1 LHTPDRKVQVLLF
14 SDRSVWTMVHG
25 LLWSGGAMMAMAAA
39 LFALTALSVPRH
51 GNQGVIGVEVF
62 APRRAATA
70 LAWLAVAMAVLLW
83 LSVLMGTYLVFPL
96 YRATPPEGALLL
108 HAYPRALLLSSP
120 ETRWLHAFGM
130 EVKEHMPWI
139 AAMLTTAVAFI
150 AVRYRTTLLMAD
162 SSLRRPTVILLAM
175 AFAIVAFVALLGVFV
190 NKVAPLE

>member
-1 LHTPDRKVQVLLF
+1 MLLF

-25 LLWSGGAMMAMAAA
+25 LLLSGGALLAMATA
-39 LFALTALSVPRH
+39 LFALTAMAVPRSA
-51 GNQGVIGVEVF
+51 GTGVIGVDVI

-70 LAWLAVAMAVLLW
+70 LAWLSVTMAVLLW
-83 LSVLMGTYLVFPL
+83 LSVFMGTYLVFPL
-96 YRATPPEGALLL
+96 YRATPPEAALAL
-108 HAYPRALLLSSP
+108 HAYPRALLLSSA

-150 AVRYRTTLLMAD
+150 AVRYRTTLLIAD
-162 SSLRRPTVILLAM
+162 STLRRPAATLLAI
-175 AFAIVAFVALLGVFV
+175 AFGIVAFVALLGVFV